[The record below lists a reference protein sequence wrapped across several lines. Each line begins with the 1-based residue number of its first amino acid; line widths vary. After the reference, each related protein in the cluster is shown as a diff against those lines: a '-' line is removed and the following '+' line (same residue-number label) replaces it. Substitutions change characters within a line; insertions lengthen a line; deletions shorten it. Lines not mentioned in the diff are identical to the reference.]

1 MAPLPPPEQIQP
13 GSSPSLATRRDPQPV
28 LRPRKR
34 SLCEMSQSPKQEAS
48 RTAPGQHQGR
58 VSEAGPR
65 PSGPGQ
71 GLREKQEEA
80 RKLTGFLQRPGGWGV
95 AEGPRKSRASAAALP
110 RWLDLGSCLE
120 ALASAQQHGDPGL
133 AQETYAWMSDN
144 LLHVLRE
151 PNLYRQ
157 LSGADR
163 ERIVSLRTGR
173 GPAVLGA
180 LVLPGLYGG

>member
-1 MAPLPPPEQIQP
+1 MA
-13 GSSPSLATRRDPQPV
+13 
-28 LRPRKR
+28 
-34 SLCEMSQSPKQEAS
+34 QSA
-48 RTAPGQHQGR
+48 
-58 VSEAGPR
+58 SEAG
-65 PSGPGQ
+65 
-71 GLREKQEEA
+71 GLA
-80 RKLTGFLQRPGGWGV
+80 WGWDGDV
-95 AEGPRKSRASAAALP
+95 DEDWEGAALT
-110 RWLDLGSCLE
+110 LLSLAVVAAT
-120 ALASAQQHGDPGL
+120 ALALHWFGSAQDQEVPGPAL
-133 AQETYAWMSDN
+133 WPSQVGAAGPALPPKHKETYAWMSDN